1 MLNGQN
7 SSWTNVHAGVPQRS
21 VLGPSLFLI
30 YINDLSDNLTSNA
43 KLFAVDAS
51 LFSVVHDVNTS
62 AKELNDDLKKINN
75 CTFQWKMSF
84 NPDPSKQVQ
93 ELIFN
98 RKTKRLNQPPLVF
111 NNNNVSKDFSQ
122 KQLSVVLDFK
132 LTFEEHLKNVLV
144 KVNKAVSFLHK
155 LRNLLPRTSLIT
167 IYKAFIRQHLDYG
180 DALYDQAFKNSS
192 KEKLES
198 LQYNACLAYSWNNQG
213 FVKRKNLS

>member
-21 VLGPSLFLI
+21 VLSPSLFLI

-75 CTFQWKMSF
+75 WAFQWKISF

-132 LTFEEHLKNVLV
+132 LTFEEHLKYVLV
-144 KVNKAVSFLHK
+144 KVNNAVSFLPK

-167 IYKAFIRQHLDYG
+167 VCKAFIWQHLDYG
-180 DALYDQAFKNSS
+180 DALYNQAFKNSF